1 MLDIHAEG
9 SCLIEGP
16 IGPIEVFFDKPK
28 NDLKGLAIV
37 THPQPL
43 LGGNAQHKIPQLLAR
58 GVAESGWLVARPN
71 FRGVGR
77 SAGIHDKGIGET
89 EDILSL
95 CSALLNTHPNQQL
108 ALIGFSFGSFVQA
121 CVARMLLEQG
131 KIAQKV
137 CLIGMPTGEVDG
149 GRFYATPDGIPNA
162 LVVHGES
169 DKQVPLQ
176 AVLNWARPQSQPVT
190 VIPGADHFFAGR
202 LSLLRS
208 LVLSHLTS

>member
-9 SCLIEGP
+9 SSLIEGP

-58 GVAESGWLVARPN
+58 GVAETGWLVARPN
-71 FRGVGR
+71 FRGVGK
-77 SAGIHDKGIGET
+77 SVGIHDNGIGET

-95 CSALLNTHPNQQL
+95 CDAMLNTYPNQKL

-121 CVARMLLEQG
+121 CVARKLLDLG
-131 KIAQKV
+131 KTAHRV
-137 CLIGMPTGEVDG
+137 CLIGMPFGEVEG
-149 GRFYATPDGIPNA
+149 GRFYATPDAIPNT
-162 LVVHGES
+162 LVVHGEF
-169 DKQVPLQ
+169 DKQVSLQ
-176 AVLNWARPQSQPVT
+176 SVLNWARPQHQPVT
-190 VIPGADHFFAGR
+190 VIPGADHFLAGR

-208 LVLSHLTS
+208 LVLSHINN